1 MVGELG
7 PEFVSGPANVMSAKT
22 SMGVMQNLMKG
33 IRGLDKSVQE
43 SSSSSDNQISN
54 SNVFS
59 DSVGDMNKKFDVMI
73 SQLGQ
78 LINVENTAVDV
89 QRRTAKVTKG
99 LQGNMLRGV
108 N

>member
-1 MVGELG
+1 
-7 PEFVSGPANVMSAKT
+7 
-22 SMGVMQNLMKG
+22 
-33 IRGLDKSVQE
+33 
-43 SSSSSDNQISN
+43 
-54 SNVFS
+54 
-59 DSVGDMNKKFDVMI
+59 MNKKFDVMI